1 MMVFAFIELLE
12 CAATLA
18 LIVDEGERMNRFVD
32 AAPTRR
38 SCPVLSD
45 DR

>member
-1 MMVFAFIELLE
+1 MMVFAFIQLLE
-12 CAATLA
+12 SAATLA